1 MFRKILQKLEEM
13 HGYVYNLVVHLK
25 ELGNY
30 RLFILAKFKYK
41 DFERKY
47 FCKNWNCS
55 FFFRG
60 TEID

>member
-1 MFRKILQKLEEM
+1 MFWKILQKLEEM

-30 RLFILAKFKYK
+30 RLFILAKFKFK

-47 FCKNWNCS
+47 FCKN
-55 FFFRG
+55 
-60 TEID
+60 